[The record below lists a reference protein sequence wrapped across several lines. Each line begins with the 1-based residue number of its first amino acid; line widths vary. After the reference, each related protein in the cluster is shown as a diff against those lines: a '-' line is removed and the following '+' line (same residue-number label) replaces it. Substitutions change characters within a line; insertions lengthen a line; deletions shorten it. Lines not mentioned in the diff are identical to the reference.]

1 MTLSHPQTDLTL
13 NHTAFGLL
21 NKHKQHS
28 YFAKAFSFLFKN
40 LLWWAP
46 NRKSHHQLTF
56 WEVTSQA
63 GHQIIAFRS
72 APRDPKLILQIQKSC
87 GFYRMAQVPPMTH
100 QLITDEKGQEAAG
113 WLYPIENEHT
123 AFPKRNF
130 LQELFREQ
138 NYLHYQRKV
147 YKARES
153 VLPEGIF
160 INLQIIS

>member
-56 WEVTSQA
+56 WEVTSQV

-87 GFYRMAQVPPMTH
+87 GFYRMAQVPLMTH
-100 QLITDEKGQEAAG
+100 RLITDEKGQEAAG

-123 AFPKRNF
+123 AFPRRNF